1 MLFKCSPLVHRHS
14 CEGWQ
19 DEIIRTQI
27 LLQGLWDEHSCCC
40 GWKSA
45 LPHKHL
51 YTCTRG
57 CTGFYTD
64 TGEGSMELL
73 SINQP
78 LPNSSQVRNVPS
90 VITLGP
96 VQQSIN
102 RGVHRNF
109 VRIRYFEAG
118 FSFSLRVK
126 NIYLLGTK
134 IRHFFL
140 SPPLLTLY
148 FFFLCVFT
156 CRKKKHTLPPSP
168 SSTLFCSFSSLTI
181 IFFWEHTCCVF
192 GGRLTVIF
200 PPWKGHDSKS
210 APLENTLTLPSLSQP
225 DAPGPAR
232 VCSHLL

>member
-19 DEIIRTQI
+19 DEIIWTQI

-73 SINQP
+73 SIKQP

-118 FSFSLRVK
+118 FCFSLRVK

-140 SPPLLTLY
+140 SPP
-148 FFFLCVFT
+148 
-156 CRKKKHTLPPSP
+156 PSYII
-168 SSTLFCSFSSLTI
+168 I
-181 IFFWEHTCCVF
+181 IFFSVCLLAGKKKTHPPTKPIF
-192 GGRLTVIF
+192 NPFLLLLLTYYYLFLGTHMLCIR
-200 PPWKGHDSKS
+200 G
-210 APLENTLTLPSLSQP
+210 
-225 DAPGPAR
+225 
-232 VCSHLL
+232 